1 MPAFSAPTPVT
12 HPGASH
18 GLTLR
23 HALHLACSLAAALAV
38 AARGVAQRLLCVV
51 RGAVMVP
58 PSQALPLHLPLPLP
72 LTPWAH
78 AVSRD
83 STPPTRDNDDKARV
97 ESVDCKS
104 QWEPEAQAVWAVSAV
119 SPLRNFS
126 FNFLQ
131 LPVPVRGSVP
141 QSHAASAPESRT
153 STVTLTMARCPS
165 QTSSGSTMAVV
176 PQAQACHCHDPVPHT
191 GPPGTTGTGTECVPA
206 PACTVTGACVHRD
219 GWSLSDLQVA
229 IGLQVAVVVSPVAV
243 TVRAA
248 YAWLAVAVAVS
259 PVTNTGYYWV
269 WQWGSALAPLLLP
282 APGRHGVPVRV
293 AVVLVPCAVLLA
305 VTAMHS
311 SRLCTAVTR
320 TSTANTTCSATTYIT
335 GAAVTCVGTL
345 NVPVARVDRH
355 CTTSLVQVVPA
366 TCSDVPLGPGACT
379 GTLHFK
385 LTLRVALKLKLKW
398 RLRPGPSLT
407 SLLVPPRLP
416 VPTRVQRSRCHGV
429 SDPDSASSCAHWVP
443 RVGPGSP
450 LVDAYYLAPYCMS
463 SHCIMPSWWYFTAKL
478 LHTRMQMY
486 LVVVLSRSQTP

>member
-58 PSQALPLHLPLPLP
+58 PSQALPLPLP
-72 LTPWAH
+72 LTPWAL

-83 STPPTRDNDDKARV
+83 NTPPTRDNDDKAQV

-104 QWEPEAQAVWAVSAV
+104 QWEPEAQAVWAVSARPV

-126 FNFLQ
+126 FSFLQ

-141 QSHAASAPESRT
+141 QSHAASAPECRT

-165 QTSSGSTMAVV
+165 QASSGSTMAVV
-176 PQAQACHCHDPVPHT
+176 PQAQTCHCHDPVPHT
-191 GPPGTTGTGTECVPA
+191 GPPGTTGTECVPA

-219 GWSLSDLQVA
+219 GWSLSALQVA

-311 SRLCTAVTR
+311 SWLCTAVTR
-320 TSTANTTCSATTYIT
+320 TASTTCSATTSIT
-335 GAAVTCVGTL
+335 GAAVACVGTL

-366 TCSDVPLGPGACT
+366 TCSDVSLGPGACT

-407 SLLVPPRLP
+407 SLLVPPRL
-416 VPTRVQRSRCHGV
+416 QRSRCHGV
-429 SDPDSASSCAHWVP
+429 NDPDSLSASSCAHWVP
-443 RVGPGSP
+443 RVGPDSP

-463 SHCIMPSWWYFTAKL
+463 SHCIMPSWWYFTGKL

>member
-58 PSQALPLHLPLPLP
+58 PSQALPLPLPLPLP

-126 FNFLQ
+126 FSFLQ

-141 QSHAASAPESRT
+141 QSHAASAPECRT

-165 QTSSGSTMAVV
+165 QASSGSTMAVV
-176 PQAQACHCHDPVPHT
+176 PQAQTCHCHDPVPHT
-191 GPPGTTGTGTECVPA
+191 GPPGTTGTECVPA

-219 GWSLSDLQVA
+219 GWSLSALQVA

-293 AVVLVPCAVLLA
+293 AVVLLVPCAVLLA

-311 SRLCTAVTR
+311 SWLCTAVTH
-320 TSTANTTCSATTYIT
+320 TASTTCSATTSIT
-335 GAAVTCVGTL
+335 GAAVACVGTL

-407 SLLVPPRLP
+407 SLLVPPRLL

-429 SDPDSASSCAHWVP
+429 NDPDSASSCAPWVP